1 MTFIDLLTKLQKTYE
16 QGQGPCDA
24 FLLNAI
30 CACSDNDIMKA
41 GYGIPGLATQF
52 NKAVSKI
59 EVAISRGNTKDR
71 QVIAAFVTRIYAS
84 LQDTQRQRLEE
95 QWVKNT
101 WKVDK
106 SVVMQFMHYII
117 PQIEKWVKES
127 TH

>member
-1 MTFIDLLTKLQKTYE
+1 MIFIDLLTKLQVTYG

-30 CACSDNDIMKA
+30 CACTDNYIMKA
-41 GYGIPGLATQF
+41 LLGIPSLATQF
-52 NKAVSKI
+52 NNAVSEIK
-59 EVAISRGNTKDR
+59 VAIGRGNEKDR
-71 QVIAAFVTRIYAS
+71 PVIVAFVTRTYAS

-95 QWVKNT
+95 QWVKKT

-106 SVVMQFMHYII
+106 SVVIQFMHFII